1 MIIDLLS
8 YLDGKRTY
16 LLSFAA
22 GIVLALRMSGLIDE
36 AVANQILAVMG
47 VTGMATLRAGVA
59 KAERAA
65 NGDRL

>member
-8 YLDGKRTY
+8 YLDG
-16 LLSFAA
+16 
-22 GIVLALRMSGLIDE
+22 RMSGLIDE